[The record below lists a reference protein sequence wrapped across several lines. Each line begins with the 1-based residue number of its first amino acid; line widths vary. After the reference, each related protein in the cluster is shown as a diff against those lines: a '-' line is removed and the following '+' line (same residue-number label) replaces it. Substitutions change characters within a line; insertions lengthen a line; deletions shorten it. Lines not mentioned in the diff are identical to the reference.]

1 MVVDK
6 TGPKESST
14 SQATSSARKGSR
26 TLPPPSELYQP
37 VSSIRASE
45 SVRVQ
50 APVPEP
56 RSRASSQAST
66 MSTSSRKP
74 VPPVPKKP
82 ALLTK
87 SSGRQVSQETGTKRT
102 VSTLPPP
109 IQRIPSDGPKGA
121 FPPPPRRTSEAAP
134 IPSPRQ
140 QPPLVSSFRPL
151 PTDPDGPPLPPR
163 RTSVG
168 DKSCTNDF
176 MDDDNDGASA
186 IPSLQP
192 TRRP

>member
-6 TGPKESST
+6 TAPKESST
-14 SQATSSARKGSR
+14 SQITSSARKSSR
-26 TLPPPSELYQP
+26 TLPPSSELNQP
-37 VSSIRASE
+37 LSSIRAHE
-45 SVRVQ
+45 SVRAQ

-66 MSTSSRKP
+66 KSTSSRKP

-87 SSGRQVSQETGTKRT
+87 SSGRQVSQETGIKRT

-121 FPPPPRRTSEAAP
+121 FPPPPRRTSGAAP

-140 QPPLVSSFRPL
+140 QPLASSFRPP

-168 DKSCTNDF
+168 TKSPTTDL
-176 MDDDNDGASA
+176 MDGDNDGASA
-186 IPSLQP
+186 IPSLLP